1 MKNNF
6 AWSSAGAL
14 IALSALSGCAHE
26 KTAQMER
33 IDDSS
38 MTRLNEQQM
47 QPVDD
52 ARIEEGR
59 ARDAL
64 ARAKANDSEART
76 RVEVARAEKDVA
88 VAQLNRAKAEHDLMV
103 KQKVAPD
110 EHGRAALARKD
121 AEDRVG
127 AADLKIEYLGRM
139 VEVSSKEVAL
149 ADAHAKVSTA
159 MVERA
164 KARVLQT
171 SDPNQLQGV
180 DAAKMEAQFVQLQAQ
195 ESNARKEAA
204 DKRVAAVDS
213 YNRWQEMDARA
224 RNATVPVNTKPP
236 PPVASQPGSP
246 QPVNRAQPA
255 QQAPAPAPA
264 PTPASTQPLPNAP

>member
-1 MKNNF
+1 MKNGF
-6 AWSSAGAL
+6 AWGSAGAL

-26 KTAQMER
+26 KKTAQMER

-38 MTRLNEQQM
+38 MTRLNEEQM

-64 ARAKANDSEART
+64 ARATANESEART
-76 RVEVARAEKDVA
+76 RVEVAKTEKEVA

-103 KQKVAPD
+103 KQKVAPE
-110 EHGRAALARKD
+110 EHGRAAQARKD
-121 AEDRVG
+121 AEDRVT

-164 KARVLQT
+164 KARVLQV

-180 DAAKMEAQFVQLQAQ
+180 DAAKIDAQVAQLQAQ
-195 ESNARKEAA
+195 ESNARKGAA
-204 DKRVAAVDS
+204 EQRVAAVDS

-246 QPVNRAQPA
+246 APVNRAQPA
-255 QQAPAPAPA
+255 QQAPAPPA
-264 PTPASTQPLPNAP
+264 ATQTSAQPNSR